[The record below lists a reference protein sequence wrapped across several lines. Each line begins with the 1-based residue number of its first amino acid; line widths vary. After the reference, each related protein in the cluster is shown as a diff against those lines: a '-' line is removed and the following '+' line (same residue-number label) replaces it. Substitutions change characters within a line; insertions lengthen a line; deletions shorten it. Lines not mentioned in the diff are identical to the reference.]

1 MANYFFKILISK
13 AILALE
19 SALALALT
27 LALAQGHWPGPL
39 GHGPSQVLGL
49 ARAWAWDCYYDLQ
62 LKL

>member
-19 SALALALT
+19 SALALAL
-27 LALAQGHWPGPL
+27 AQGPWPEPL
-39 GHGPSQVLGL
+39 GHGPSQGHGL

>member
-27 LALAQGHWPGPL
+27 QGHWPGPL
-39 GHGPSQVLGL
+39 GHGPSQGLGL